1 MFRQTYKYWPKQ
13 IVSSITSLDK
23 DWRSLWTILK
33 GHFFRT
39 DYCSTYYCIPRLYNS
54 IYNGLCSKKK
64 SVRGPTSTYNFSQ
77 SVELLNS
84 ICSRDQS
91 SWNNFWKKRWWLC
104 TYLNVFVKKK
114 NQFQIPYL
122 IYVKEFTLTIN
133 SIKY

>member
-23 DWRSLWTILK
+23 NWRSLWTILK
-33 GHFFRT
+33 VHFFRT

-91 SWNNFWKKRWWLC
+91 SCNLPEFFCKEKERCCPFLQHVLQKRFIL
-104 TYLNVFVKKK
+104 K
-114 NQFQIPYL
+114 
-122 IYVKEFTLTIN
+122 LTMFGL
-133 SIKY
+133 